1 MAKIYKVWIE
11 VELIDEDNDEYINIP
26 LEFDNTR
33 EFETEQEA
41 IDYALTLNERE
52 RGEMI
57 EKTDATILGIIYHPE
72 IRHVLTEQGKK
83 DIAEMV
89 QTLADGL
96 SNCPFLQCGF
106 AEKCNAMCDWVRE
119 QQPKA

>member
-52 RGEMI
+52 RG
-57 EKTDATILGIIYHPE
+57 
-72 IRHVLTEQGKK
+72 
-83 DIAEMV
+83 
-89 QTLADGL
+89 
-96 SNCPFLQCGF
+96 
-106 AEKCNAMCDWVRE
+106 
-119 QQPKA
+119 